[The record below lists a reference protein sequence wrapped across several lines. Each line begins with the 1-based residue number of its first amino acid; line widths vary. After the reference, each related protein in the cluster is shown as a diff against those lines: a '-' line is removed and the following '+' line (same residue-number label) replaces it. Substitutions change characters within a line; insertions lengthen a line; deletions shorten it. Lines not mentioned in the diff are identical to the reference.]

1 MWLQAIVT
9 PTDLERML
17 GEITPVRIALDRD
30 DPDRYLWLDRPSH
43 VETTDGDGIRIVTS
57 ARLQWDVIGIKVP
70 VTLRTVSVLVIP
82 SVTRRD
88 GHDVLAFAARIEQAD
103 LSSVPEFIEVPLIA
117 RVNEALAGE
126 QAQLAWH
133 FTETLD
139 FHFHLPDAM
148 DPPRGLRLFAR
159 WGAVRTSHEGMAIAA
174 SFSLDAEPPEV
185 ASGHVAA
192 RAAASTT
199 GAASGPSDTIH

>member
-17 GEITPVRIALDRD
+17 GEITPVQIALDRE
-30 DPDRYLWLDRPSH
+30 DPGRYLWLDRPSH
-43 VETTDGDGIRIVTS
+43 VETTDGEGIRIVTS

-70 VTLRTVSVLVIP
+70 VMLRAVTVLVIP

-88 GHDVLAFAARIEQAD
+88 GHDVLAFSARIEQAD
-103 LSSVPEFIEVPLIA
+103 LSSVPELIEMPLIA
-117 RVNEALAGE
+117 RINEALAGE

-159 WGAVRTSHEGMAIAA
+159 WGAVRTSHEGMALAA

-185 ASGHVAA
+185 ASDHLAA
-192 RAAASTT
+192 
-199 GAASGPSDTIH
+199 GAAERAPSAATGRSDTIH